1 MQATAFA
8 TLHTISRSSEEGG
21 KVKNQVISPL
31 RRSLVLAA
39 PLALV
44 GCAVKIPENAFVV
57 SEELLKQR
65 QMQSRRFEGL
75 TEEAALIASSQVLQD
90 MGYNLEDSEVELG
103 VLSASK
109 DRDATNAGEIV
120 GAVIMAALFGVST
133 PVSKH
138 QRIRVSLVV
147 QPSGTESVIP
157 PAYAGGR
164 AAQPLDAAKKAVD
177 SLEQPTRDQ
186 VIDKA
191 RRPGNYVV
199 RATFQRIVTRS
210 DNSTYVQ
217 TVDQPE
223 IYEEFFDKLSKAVF
237 VEAQQV

>member
-1 MQATAFA
+1 MNN
-8 TLHTISRSSEEGG
+8 HT
-21 KVKNQVISPL
+21 VSPI
-31 RRSLVLAA
+31 RRSLVIAA
-39 PLALV
+39 PLVLL
-44 GCAVKIPENAFVV
+44 GCATKIPENAFLV
-57 SEELLKQR
+57 SDELLKQR

-90 MGYNLEDSEVELG
+90 MGYNLEDSEVKLG

-109 DRDATNAGEIV
+109 DRDATNTGEIV
-120 GAVIMAALFGVST
+120 GAVVMAVLFGVAT

-147 QPSGTESVIP
+147 QPSGTESMIP

-164 AAQPLDAAKKAVD
+164 AAEPLKAAQKAFDEFD
-177 SLEQPTRDQ
+177 SNTQGQIVKHAQT
-186 VIDKA
+186 
-191 RRPGNYVV
+191 PGNYVV
-199 RATFQRIVTRS
+199 RATFQRIVTRT

-223 IYEEFFDKLSKAVF
+223 IYDEFFDKLSKAVF